1 MSRSTLLLVTILI
14 LSPAIFLAGCA
25 SAGSRM
31 VRAVSPEGRPS
42 RHLLF
47 NPERTSAAPCDVVR
61 SDWPSTFVAERH
73 SEEMTFQ
80 ETVIDR
86 QGRFGREQDSYY
98 RRVRAVRT
106 GRLIR

>member
-1 MSRSTLLLVTILI
+1 MLVVTILI

-31 VRAVSPEGRPS
+31 GRAVSPEGRPS

-47 NPERTSAAPCDVVR
+47 NPERTPAATYHVAR
-61 SDWPSTFVAERH
+61 SDWPSTFVAERQ
-73 SEEMTFQ
+73 SEEMTLK

-86 QGRFGREQDSYY
+86 QGRFGRDQDFYY

-106 GRLIR
+106 SRLIR

>member
-1 MSRSTLLLVTILI
+1 MVTILI
-14 LSPAIFLAGCA
+14 LAPAIFLAGCA

-31 VRAVSPEGRPS
+31 VRVAPPEYLPS

-47 NPERTSAAPCDVVR
+47 NPERTPAATYHVAR
-61 SDWPSTFVAERH
+61 SDWPSTFVAERQ
-73 SEEMTFQ
+73 SEEVTFQ

-86 QGRFGREQDSYY
+86 QGRFGRDQDSYY

-106 GRLIR
+106 SRLIR